1 MEMRIKRIP
10 LCRLGRDGTPPPER
24 AMVDRVST
32 GIDGLDAML
41 RGGFIPSRPY
51 VISGP
56 RGSGKT
62 ILASHFVVDG
72 LKRGEACLLVALDE
86 PPSEV
91 KANIAVFGWNVD
103 KLKILDATP
112 DVRAHKKT
120 RSVIDVG
127 TTLDVR
133 DMEAVGDIRQS
144 SQVRAMEVTVHSV
157 QKMIKQEA
165 ASLYDAKKQR
175 YQRVVIDSL
184 SALKRFAMRGE
195 DSRIMVQSF
204 MRFLSELEATT
215 LLISEKLDPRAL
227 ETEFFLCRGEIKL
240 LKWLDGNI
248 TRRAVAIE
256 KFRGSAFDESIRPM
270 TIGNSGI
277 VIDPMNIVSMKGGL
291 QGGLGEAFLERRV
304 MDEVS
309 SVIESVLHALQE
321 AHRNRIPVREVDA
334 ALSRAMFAFHR
345 RTYDAALKFAMEA
358 RALLEEKMRTPP
370 PPPPAAKPGAPSPA
384 VVQVTKK

>member
-1 MEMRIKRIP
+1 M
-10 LCRLGRDGTPPPER
+10 G
-24 AMVDRVST
+24 DRVST
-32 GIDGLDAML
+32 GIEGLDGML
-41 RGGFIPSRPY
+41 RGGLIPARPY
-51 VISGP
+51 IVSGP
-56 RGSGKT
+56 SGSGKT
-62 ILASHFVVDG
+62 ILASHFLVDG

-91 KANIAVFGWNVD
+91 KANIGVFGWNVD
-103 KLKILDATP
+103 RLKILDATP
-112 DVRAHKKT
+112 DIRAHKKT

-165 ASLYDAKKQR
+165 ANLYDTKKQR

-184 SALKRFAMRGE
+184 TALKMFAMRGE

-204 MRFLSELEATT
+204 MRFLAELEATT
-215 LLISEKLDPRAL
+215 LLISERLDPRAL

-240 LKWLDGNI
+240 RKWHDGNI
-248 TRRAVAIE
+248 TRRAVSVE
-256 KFRGSAFDESIRPM
+256 KFRGSAFDETIRPM
-270 TIGNSGI
+270 MIGNSGI
-277 VIDPMNIVSMKGGL
+277 DVDGVNMVSMKGGL

-345 RTYDAALKFAMEA
+345 RNYDAALKFAMEA

-370 PPPPAAKPGAPSPA
+370 PPPPAAPPAAPPA
-384 VVQVTKK
+384 LVKVAK